1 MTYLPC
7 LGHVIVIGFGIVA
20 LVKFVSLKH
29 TTPSSRSVELDMYNA
44 NPRNLAVYALDASKK
59 YSVFFFIYIGNFLN
73 NVLKCYIFKSNSF
86 CLRHIS

>member
-7 LGHVIVIGFGIVA
+7 LGHVIVIGFGIVD

-29 TTPSSRSVELDMYNA
+29 ITPSSRSVELDMYNV

-59 YSVFFFIYIGNFLN
+59 YNVFFFKFI
-73 NVLKCYIFKSNSF
+73 
-86 CLRHIS
+86 

>member
-29 TTPSSRSVELDMYNA
+29 ITPSSRSVELDMYNA
-44 NPRNLAVYALDASKK
+44 NPRNLAVYALDAFRNT
-59 YSVFFFIYIGNFLN
+59 VFFFYLYRQ
-73 NVLKCYIFKSNSF
+73 LSK
-86 CLRHIS
+86 